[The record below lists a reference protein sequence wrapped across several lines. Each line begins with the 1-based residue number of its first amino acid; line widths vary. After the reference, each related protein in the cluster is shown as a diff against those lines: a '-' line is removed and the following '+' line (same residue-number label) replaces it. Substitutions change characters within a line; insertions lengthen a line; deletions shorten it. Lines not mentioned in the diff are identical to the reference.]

1 MRIGYK
7 LRENIPAT
15 QGFFAASKR
24 SSLQE
29 VVDLVSKR
37 YVDPIDTDTLSDDA
51 IEAMLN
57 HLDPHSIFIPA
68 VNLAAV
74 NEDLQGNFEGIGVE
88 FLIIDDTVNVTNVS
102 AEGPSEKAGLKV
114 GDKFIRVADSVV
126 AGTKISSE
134 KIKKLLRGE
143 RGSAVNVSLLRKGR
157 MIPVTITRG
166 TIPLYSVDA
175 SYLVDSTTG
184 LIHVSRFSGTT
195 YKEFMY
201 SLEKLQHQG
210 LKNLILDLRGN
221 GGGILSEAVNMAD
234 EFLDADKLIVYTQG
248 DKQTRIDFNCKRPG
262 LFEEGKLV
270 ILVDEGSA
278 SASEVVAGAIQD
290 WDRGTIIGRRTFG
303 KGLVQEQYNLSNGA
317 ALRLTVARY
326 YTPAGRSIQKS
337 YSAGHAAYMD
347 EVTGR
352 FHNGEVIHPDTLKAI
367 LGKPY
372 KTKGGRTVY
381 GGGGITPDIFVP
393 FDTTGYSS
401 SMGAL
406 FYDGRF
412 TRFIYNYYVDRMD
425 YFNQF
430 KTPAAFANGFKDS
443 AEAWNRLVTFMN
455 RNNVSLDKITATDKA
470 ELQKRIKTWM
480 ARQIWRM
487 QGYYEVNNKYDQAVI
502 RAINE
507 VKKG

>member
-1 MRIGYK
+1 
-7 LRENIPAT
+7 
-15 QGFFAASKR
+15 
-24 SSLQE
+24 
-29 VVDLVSKR
+29 
-37 YVDPIDTDTLSDDA
+37 
-51 IEAMLN
+51 
-57 HLDPHSIFIPA
+57 
-68 VNLAAV
+68 
-74 NEDLQGNFEGIGVE
+74 
-88 FLIIDDTVNVTNVS
+88 
-102 AEGPSEKAGLKV
+102 
-114 GDKFIRVADSVV
+114 
-126 AGTKISSE
+126 
-134 KIKKLLRGE
+134 
-143 RGSAVNVSLLRKGR
+143 
-157 MIPVTITRG
+157 
-166 TIPLYSVDA
+166 
-175 SYLVDSTTG
+175 
-184 LIHVSRFSGTT
+184 
-195 YKEFMY
+195 
-201 SLEKLQHQG
+201 
-210 LKNLILDLRGN
+210 
-221 GGGILSEAVNMAD
+221 
-234 EFLDADKLIVYTQG
+234 
-248 DKQTRIDFNCKRPG
+248 
-262 LFEEGKLV
+262 
-270 ILVDEGSA
+270 
-278 SASEVVAGAIQD
+278 
-290 WDRGTIIGRRTFG
+290 
-303 KGLVQEQYNLSNGA
+303 VQEQYNLSNGA